1 MRVCSTRLVVMMGF
15 MWCLG
20 PGLSQTGDS
29 NVSGGREVADVRMYQ
44 SFFRQ
49 VSQLK
54 RASEPVLLNG
64 NPSSL
69 VQMRLEDIG
78 LTEGEQRLLSEIS
91 ADCDIR
97 SREIDDALKP
107 LVFEG
112 RMQALESEHPD
123 ESIVKQLAEVSGSRD
138 QMVRFYIEKLKS
150 GLGVSHFEMLDGF
163 IRARRNDALFFPVV
177 SSPPVP
183 AKKR

>member
-1 MRVCSTRLVVMMGF
+1 
-15 MWCLG
+15 
-20 PGLSQTGDS
+20 
-29 NVSGGREVADVRMYQ
+29 VRMYQ